1 MTISIDDL
9 GISQDEL
16 VERVVDAAASKL
28 LVRHVPE
35 YDPDTGEIEDCH
47 ASTTLTNK
55 LNAEIKKR
63 IDEAIAAIAQK
74 HLLDDLEGQ
83 INNVV
88 IQATNAY
95 GETKGSPATFLEY
108 IVSRAADYMAE
119 PVDFSGKDKA
129 SSGGYHFKATQT
141 RLVHAVHEHLQ
152 YTIET
157 ATKAMVKNCLSSLTD
172 SLQEAI
178 KIKLAEISAGIKV
191 SATVPR

>member
-16 VERVVDAAASKL
+16 VDRVVDAAASKL

-35 YDPDTGEIEDCH
+35 YDPDTGEIEVCH
-47 ASTTLTNK
+47 ASTTLANK
-55 LNAEIKKR
+55 LNAEIKER

-83 INNVV
+83 IKNVV

-95 GETKGSPATFLEY
+95 GESKGSPATFLEY
-108 IVSRAADYMAE
+108 IVSRAGAYMAE
-119 PVDFSGKDKA
+119 QVDFSGKDKA
-129 SSGGYHFKATQT
+129 SSGGYHFKGTQT
-141 RLVHAVHEHLQ
+141 RLTHAVHQHLQ

-157 ATKAMVKNCLSSLTD
+157 ATKAVVQNCLSLLTD
-172 SLQEAI
+172 NLQETV
-178 KIKLAEISAGIKV
+178 KIKLAEISAGITV
-191 SATVPR
+191 STKLPR